1 MICEK
6 NDNGT
11 FATFICY
18 PPEQMKEGDSDAYSN
33 TIVFYIRVDFL
44 FDTVKVK
51 RLSLNHLFHYL
62 HGAFCGLLS

>member
-33 TIVFYIRVDFL
+33 TIVF
-44 FDTVKVK
+44 
-51 RLSLNHLFHYL
+51 
-62 HGAFCGLLS
+62 